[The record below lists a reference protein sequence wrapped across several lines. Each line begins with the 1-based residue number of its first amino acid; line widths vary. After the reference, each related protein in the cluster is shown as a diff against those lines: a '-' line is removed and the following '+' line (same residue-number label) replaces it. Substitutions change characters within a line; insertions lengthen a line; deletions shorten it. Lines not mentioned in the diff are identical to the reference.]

1 MGQPCEFQVSA
12 ASGLGLRGFGSHGA
26 GEAALARERLLG
38 PVGTALPTL
47 PDRLATLRSPRSPY
61 APRHSGS
68 GEGVQYGRSCGTPRG
83 TSYRTTQMDGSP
95 TGGRWIGARS
105 LALTTRW

>member
-1 MGQPCEFQVSA
+1 MALLYGRAGHFTAQRGTLRPGQ
-12 ASGLGLRGFGSHGA
+12 
-26 GEAALARERLLG
+26 LARERLLG
-38 PVGTALPTL
+38 PVGTVLPAL

-68 GEGVQYGRSCGTPRG
+68 GAGVQYGRFCGTPRG

-95 TGGRWIGARS
+95 MGGRWMGARS